1 MRTGRPAGIGRREA
15 LLAAAPLHVVA
26 DDEVAL
32 HHVHLF
38 PVIVDERHGRKRTR
52 LDLQEPRAAALLVR
66 LVEIGGEDLLVEA
79 RRIARRHFPAGLQV
93 DLHELEMLLRFHH
106 APSSLPASQGARYT
120 SSCAMAWCPTVPS
133 KRGNRL
139 KSSRAS
145 ARSRDANAAFIA
157 ASSSNSSCAIST
169 ALPGFTGKG
178 SCQASGVCSTMRRR
192 PGQRETSG
200 TWTSRERLMNPS
212 TSAGSISYRTK

>member
-15 LLAAAPLHVVA
+15 LLAAAPLRVVA

-38 PVIVDERHGRKRTR
+38 PVIVDERHGRKRAR

-66 LVEIGGEDLLVEA
+66 LVEIRGKDLLVEA
-79 RRIARRHFPAGLQV
+79 RRIARRHFPSRLQI

-106 APSSLPASQGARYT
+106 APSSLPSSHGARNT
-120 SSCAMAWCPTVPS
+120 SSCAMAWCTTVPS
-133 KRGNRL
+133 YRGNCL
-139 KSSRAS
+139 KSSPAS
-145 ARSRDANAAFIA
+145 ARSREPNAAFIPA
-157 ASSSNSSCAIST
+157 PSSNSSCAIST
-169 ALPGFTGKG
+169 VLPALTGNG
-178 SCQASGVCSTMRRR
+178 SRQASGVCSTMRRR

-200 TWTSRERLMNPS
+200 TWTSR
-212 TSAGSISYRTK
+212 